1 MIVTKNDNLRVMTN
15 QPFIPNLGLTFHQT
29 HMIPNPTMRRAMGA
43 RAMPVLTEAWAATKP
58 VKYLGEVRG
67 EEGKRGRG
75 ERGEG
80 YGNIVAPIFPPKK
93 SMPNAIAVDPVES
106 GNNTAMVN
114 MNGNIFSDVKSI
126 SCFLILFFALSSY
139 SFS

>member
-1 MIVTKNDNLRVMTN
+1 MMMVTKNDERLRLRVMTN
-15 QPFIPNLGLTFHQT
+15 HPFIPNLGLTFHQT

-67 EEGKRGRG
+67 EEEEGKRGEGRG

-80 YGNIVAPIFPPKK
+80 RGERGEGRGEGRGERDTGI
-93 SMPNAIAVDPVES
+93 
-106 GNNTAMVN
+106 
-114 MNGNIFSDVKSI
+114 
-126 SCFLILFFALSSY
+126 
-139 SFS
+139 